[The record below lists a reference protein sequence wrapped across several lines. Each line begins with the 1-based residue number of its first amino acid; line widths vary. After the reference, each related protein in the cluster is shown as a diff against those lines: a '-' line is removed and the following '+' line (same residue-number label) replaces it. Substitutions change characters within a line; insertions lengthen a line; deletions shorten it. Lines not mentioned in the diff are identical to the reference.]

1 MGAKGKDNWLSGKRI
16 LVVEDEAD
24 VRAFV
29 EMVLAEEGY
38 EVAVAGDGQQALDE
52 VRRRKPSLILLDMRL
67 PVMDG
72 WEFARRLHAELGESI
87 PVVVMTAL
95 HDPSAAAR
103 QVHAKGYLR
112 KPFDIDQ
119 LIATVQKNAT

>member
-1 MGAKGKDNWLSGKRI
+1 MASTLPGKRI
-16 LVVEDEAD
+16 LVVEDEVD

-29 EMVLAEEGY
+29 EMVLEEEGY
-38 EVAVAGDGQQALDE
+38 DVAVAGNGQQALEE

-72 WEFARRLHAELGESI
+72 WEFARRLRAELGSNI
-87 PVVVMTAL
+87 PVIVMTAL
-95 HDPSAAAR
+95 HDPAAAAR
-103 QVHAKGYLR
+103 QIDARGYLR

-119 LIATVQKNAT
+119 LLRTVEKHAA